1 MFCRYCGNEI
11 SDDAIFCNKCGK
23 QIFVSEQQMKI
34 NSAYTGTVSPSK
46 PESVLEKEDEESKK
60 ISKSKQKKTLIAVV
74 ASITLVIALFSIL
87 RIYVK
92 SNGHPLALAAKN
104 NNTLML
110 KTLLLLGAD
119 VNTPVPRHDIFP
131 DEGLRLDY
139 ISCLCCAAANNSID
153 ALKLLLK
160 AGADVDDR
168 NLILSRDQFHNDTP
182 LIFAVRGGNIDAVK
196 ILVEN
201 GADVNA
207 KSAYQYRGAI
217 YCATTNT
224 NILRIL
230 VEAGAD
236 VNLLHNENGDMAIT
250 PLVAAIYNDNAHSV
264 KYLLANGAD
273 INAKIGGGGTAL
285 HVAAANNNIEI
296 AKILLEEGIDTK
308 AVAELKYFVN
318 EPLFFRHRYSFHC
331 GGIEWQRKSR

>member
-1 MFCRYCGNEI
+1 
-11 SDDAIFCNKCGK
+11 
-23 QIFVSEQQMKI
+23 
-34 NSAYTGTVSPSK
+34 
-46 PESVLEKEDEESKK
+46 
-60 ISKSKQKKTLIAVV
+60 
-74 ASITLVIALFSIL
+74 
-87 RIYVK
+87 
-92 SNGHPLALAAKN
+92 
-104 NNTLML
+104 ML
-110 KTLLLLGAD
+110 
-119 VNTPVPRHDIFP
+119 P
-131 DEGLRLDY
+131 DEGLRFDY
-139 ISCLCCAAANNSID
+139 ISCLCCAAACNATD
-153 ALKLLLK
+153 ALQCLLK

-168 NLILSRDQFHNDTP
+168 NLNLSQDQFHRDTP
-182 LIFAVRGGNIDAVK
+182 LIFAVRYENIEAVR

-217 YCATTNT
+217 YCATSNT

-285 HVAAANNNIEI
+285 HVTAANNNIEI

-318 EPLFFRHRYSFHC
+318 EPLFSTEVQLSLWRY
-331 GGIEWQRKSR
+331 